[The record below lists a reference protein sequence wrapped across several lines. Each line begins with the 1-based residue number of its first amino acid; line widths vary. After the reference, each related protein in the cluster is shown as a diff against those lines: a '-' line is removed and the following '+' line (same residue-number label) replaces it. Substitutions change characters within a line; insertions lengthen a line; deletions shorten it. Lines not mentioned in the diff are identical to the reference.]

1 MERQILS
8 VIANT
13 LDFEIEEIYPEAALR
28 NDLIIN
34 SLDYREVIIALEE
47 EFLVEIPDEKA
58 EEFETIRDIIEY
70 IKKERKYYE

>member
-58 EEFETIRDIIEY
+58 DTVS
-70 IKKERKYYE
+70 